1 MNFFFNAP
9 TKVYFGQIKS
19 DDLRNEIK
27 NYGTNVILLTG
38 GSATQKIS
46 NDIKC
51 LLEPFCNIHEFNGI
65 QTNPLI
71 EYIELIAEK
80 NVSADVIITVGGG
93 SVHDSGKALAVAL
106 THKQKLEKYMT
117 DGELSVPGI
126 KNNVIPI
133 ITVPTIFGTGSE
145 VSPAA
150 LLRIENKKRVM
161 FSSFLYPRATFM
173 DYTYIRSI
181 PQKLCINSSLDALV
195 QGIESLV
202 SLKAQA
208 FSKRFSYSAIE
219 RSLRGIL
226 LYAKGDKNDEVL
238 QELALASIESL
249 YAVGQSTVGA
259 AHAISDPLSGRFNI
273 HHGAAVGALLPY
285 VVEVNYDYAAE
296 AYDNVKGMIEK
307 LLDRSFDSLVDA
319 ILEYYREIEFD
330 IKHLREAINM
340 TTFDITY
347 RALIDESYNGDMVG
361 NPRDLDDKM
370 IGYIL
375 NKTFGVD

>member
-1 MNFFFNAP
+1 M
-9 TKVYFGQIKS
+9 KS
-19 DDLRNEIK
+19 
-27 NYGTNVILLTG
+27 
-38 GSATQKIS
+38 
-46 NDIKC
+46 
-51 LLEPFCNIHEFNGI
+51 
-65 QTNPLI
+65 
-71 EYIELIAEK
+71 
-80 NVSADVIITVGGG
+80 
-93 SVHDSGKALAVAL
+93 
-106 THKQKLEKYMT
+106 
-117 DGELSVPGI
+117 
-126 KNNVIPI
+126 
-133 ITVPTIFGTGSE
+133 
-145 VSPAA
+145 
-150 LLRIENKKRVM
+150 
-161 FSSFLYPRATFM
+161 
-173 DYTYIRSI
+173 
-181 PQKLCINSSLDALV
+181 
-195 QGIESLV
+195 
-202 SLKAQA
+202 QA

-226 LYAKGDKNDEVL
+226 LYAKGDKTDEVL

-296 AYDNVKGMIEK
+296 EYDNVKGMIEK